1 MAAHHTIDL
10 AGALTVGRLG
20 FGAMRITGAGS
31 GEPEDRQESK
41 RLLTR
46 AVELGVDFIDTAD
59 FYGPHES
66 ERLIGE
72 ALAPYPDG
80 LVVATKGGAVQLE
93 QGRWRPDGSPEH
105 LKRACEGSLL
115 RLRIDTI
122 DLYQL
127 HIVDPKVPYEES
139 IGALRDLRDE
149 GKVRFIGISNVDTKL
164 LEQARGIVDIASV
177 QNNYSIT
184 QRDSEDVLVAC
195 EKASIAFLPWHPMA
209 RGDLARPGGPLDQV
223 AKEHDATPG
232 QVALAWLL
240 HRSPVMLPIPGTSS
254 VAHLEENIAA
264 RDLELSDEDF
274 AAIEAAVEA
283 A

>member
-1 MAAHHTIDL
+1 
-10 AGALTVGRLG
+10 
-20 FGAMRITGAGS
+20 MRITGAGTGT

-46 AVELGVDFIDTAD
+46 AIELGVNFIDTAD

-72 ALAPYPDG
+72 ALAPYPDE
-80 LVVATKGGAVQLE
+80 LIIATKGGAVDLGSE
-93 QGRWRPDGSPEH
+93 GWRPDGSPEH
-105 LKRACEGSLL
+105 LRRACEGSL
-115 RLRIDTI
+115 R
-122 DLYQL
+122 
-127 HIVDPKVPYEES
+127 
-139 IGALRDLRDE
+139 
-149 GKVRFIGISNVDTKL
+149 
-164 LEQARGIVDIASV
+164 IASV

-254 VAHLEENIAA
+254 VAHLEENVGA
-264 RDLELSDEDF
+264 RDLELSGQDL
-274 AAIEAAVEA
+274 ATVEAAVEA